1 MAPACLDVPPSFK
14 EYDVSSSSPVPSSS
28 LADRATPTYP
38 ATLPPHDSALYCIY
52 PCNNGPGCKETTS
65 SSTFLS
71 YRPQDIYIYTHTPTS
86 FLLLSLATALPAS
99 IPPTRRNNFH
109 GWRASEHCF
118 CCDVSNSMLQFAI
131 VCYSLIWLLDMFF
144 LEFVSLDL
152 VPLMRKS

>member
-71 YRPQDIYIYTHTPTS
+71 YRPQDIYIYIHIHQRLFSSYPWQPHYQLR
-86 FLLLSLATALPAS
+86 FLQPDGIIFTDDVPLSIVSAVTFQTA
-99 IPPTRRNNFH
+99 
-109 GWRASEHCF
+109 
-118 CCDVSNSMLQFAI
+118 
-131 VCYSLIWLLDMFF
+131 CYSLL
-144 LEFVSLDL
+144 
-152 VPLMRKS
+152 